1 MKNTLSKSYIIETI
15 EGCYDI
21 IDYLLTTNSVTF
33 KTKTRVTTSRD
44 QQLIQ
49 YLLKYFKDIRNKYES
64 KL

>member
-15 EGCYDI
+15 EGCNDI

-33 KTKTRVTTSRD
+33 KTETRVTTSRD

>member
-15 EGCYDI
+15 EGCCDI

-33 KTKTRVTTSRD
+33 KTETRVTTSRD